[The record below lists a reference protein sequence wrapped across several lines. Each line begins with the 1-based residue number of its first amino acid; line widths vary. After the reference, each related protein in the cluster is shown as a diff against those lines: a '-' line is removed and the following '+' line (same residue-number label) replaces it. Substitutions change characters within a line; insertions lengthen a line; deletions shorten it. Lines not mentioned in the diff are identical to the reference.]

1 MPRSERPLDAD
12 GPLAEFAAELRQL
25 RRKAGNPPYR
35 QLSERA
41 HYSIST
47 LSSAASG
54 QRLPTLAVTLAYVQA
69 CDGRVP
75 EWERRWRALAEQLG
89 EAGAGAGAG
98 TGPEPGPEEPGLP
111 PPYAGLRPFREQDAQ
126 WFFGREESVDEL
138 AGRLARQRFVMVIGA
153 SGSGKSSL
161 LRAGLVPR
169 LRAAVA
175 PVVVLTPGL
184 RPLEECAVR
193 LGGLAGVTPGGLYE
207 ELLDDPENLG
217 RVMRQIVSRSGNGRS
232 DDSADNSG
240 DDDMVLVVDQFE
252 EIFTL
257 CRDDGE
263 RSRFVEALVTAASAE
278 GSRCRVVLG
287 VRADFYAHC
296 TRDALLVEAMRD
308 AQVPVGPMNPE
319 QLRRAVVEPA
329 RRAGLTV
336 EGALLATLSAQAHGR
351 VGVLPLL
358 SHALLETWR
367 RRRGNALTLAGFEA
381 AGGLEGAL
389 ARTAEEFYQGLDA
402 EQRELA
408 RRMFVR
414 LTVLGEGTEDTRR
427 PTRRTE
433 LDGLVDTRTE
443 TEGTGRVG
451 DSGSN
456 GENSGDIDAVLD
468 LAADARLLTLDHE
481 RVELTHEALIRC
493 WPRLHDWLSEDR
505 ETLRT
510 LRRLT
515 EAAQAWQELGRDPG
529 ALYRGAHLA
538 LATGLARGT
547 LSTKEREFLDAS
559 AAAHATEDKAA
570 QRRARVQRR
579 LLTALVFLLAAA
591 LTAGTVAYDQR
602 SAALN
607 QRRTA
612 LSRAMAAQSA
622 AVAAGQPE
630 ASMMLAVQAFHTARI
645 PEARSA
651 LLSTQAQYFDGR
663 LRGHRGS
670 VNAVAFRPGGR
681 ELATAGADRTVILW
695 DMARRSKVAVLRG
708 HTAEVLAIAFS
719 PDGRR
724 LAVGTADRMVR
735 IWDVDRRRSVSVF
748 PGRARDLAFSTDGR
762 LLAYGGSDDVVT
774 LWDVARGRAAGVLRG
789 HTDAVNSVAFTPDG
803 STLVSGSEDGTIRL
817 WDLAGR
823 RTLAVLRGR
832 DDAVRSVAV
841 SPDGEV
847 AADAGPDGH
856 IRLWD
861 LRRRR
866 TLAVLRGHSDEA
878 NALAFSRDGSA
889 LASAGGEGATRL
901 WSVADHRL
909 ITSLPG
915 HTDYVMDVAFSGRDN
930 VLASTGF
937 DGTTVL
943 WDLDRPALITRPV
956 SEISS
961 IALSPD
967 RQTLATGGNDGKVGL
982 WDLRR
987 RRAVGTLTGHTS
999 AVASLAFSPDGETL
1013 AAGGNDG
1020 KVGLWDLRR
1029 RRAVGT
1035 LTGHTSAVGS
1045 LAFSPDGKTLATASN
1060 DWTVRLWDPA
1070 RRKTLATL
1078 TRHSDF
1084 VNALAFSPDGR
1095 RLATASDDRTVR
1107 VWDPARHR
1115 LVATLSGHT
1124 GAVRSVAFSPDGG
1137 TLATASN
1144 DGTAR
1149 LWDPARHRLVATL
1162 SGHTGAVRSV
1172 AFSPDGGTLATAS
1185 NDGTARLWD
1194 PARHLL
1200 RTTLTGHTGAVPA
1213 VAYVGGETVLTA
1225 GYDGTVR
1232 LWDLDTDHRVRR
1244 VCRAVGALAPTQWR
1258 RLGFDIRDR
1267 SACEHN

>member
-443 TEGTGRVG
+443 TEGTGRV
-451 DSGSN
+451 
-456 GENSGDIDAVLD
+456 
-468 LAADARLLTLDHE
+468 
-481 RVELTHEALIRC
+481 
-493 WPRLHDWLSEDR
+493 
-505 ETLRT
+505 
-510 LRRLT
+510 
-515 EAAQAWQELGRDPG
+515 
-529 ALYRGAHLA
+529 
-538 LATGLARGT
+538 
-547 LSTKEREFLDAS
+547 
-559 AAAHATEDKAA
+559 
-570 QRRARVQRR
+570 RVQRR

-1149 LWDPARHRLVATL
+1149 LWDPARH
-1162 SGHTGAVRSV
+1162 
-1172 AFSPDGGTLATAS
+1172 
-1185 NDGTARLWD
+1185 
-1194 PARHLL
+1194 LL